1 MQNRLLLGLIKLS
14 MKAVRTLACD
24 TKHGITQ
31 IIIITLFRARTHPG
45 KSARQQALSHCMWS
59 YAHPTS
65 CCEQLLHLFMH
76 AIHAQLELVENN
88 QVSIATTHSGPRYTT
103 AQSLPYMD
111 SLSLQNLLCG
121 AQQLQ

>member
-1 MQNRLLLGLIKLS
+1 
-14 MKAVRTLACD
+14 
-24 TKHGITQ
+24 
-31 IIIITLFRARTHPG
+31 
-45 KSARQQALSHCMWS
+45 
-59 YAHPTS
+59 
-65 CCEQLLHLFMH
+65 MH